1 MGREEGG
8 GRERNED
15 AIEKEKKEKEE
26 GKCGRRRMREEGYW
40 KSREERGRR
49 RNEGCMM
56 KNDVDIHT
64 LSSYIQTV

>member
-1 MGREEGG
+1 M
-8 GRERNED
+8 
-15 AIEKEKKEKEE
+15 KEKEE
-26 GKCGRRRMREEGYW
+26 GKCGRRRMREGGYW